1 MASGAEPD
9 LNLGFLIPSPVLSNG
24 HQHKGEESME
34 GGQRSSG
41 LTAHQHHWE
50 LKKKKSRFLQP
61 PPETCSVRVLVL
73 RLSQAH

>member
-34 GGQRSSG
+34 GGQQSSG

-50 LKKKKSRFLQP
+50 LKKKKK
-61 PPETCSVRVLVL
+61 
-73 RLSQAH
+73 